1 MSADATVA
9 GAKARTPKVS
19 YGGQAVLEGVMMRG
33 RTFMS
38 VAVRAPDKNIVITS
52 KPLPKHLYGGII
64 QKIPLVRGMT
74 MLWDALGLGMQALM
88 FSADVQMAAESASG
102 SPSVNG
108 GQATEQA
115 TTRRTSEPASLSKPL
130 AWTTVVIALAFGI
143 GVFFVTPL
151 AVVGLAERVLGGAN
165 TFWSNL
171 AEGLIRL
178 GLLVGYVALI
188 GMMPDVKRVYAYH
201 GAEHMTIHAWEH
213 NDPLDPS
220 HVGKYSPAH
229 PRCGTAFLLEVVAIS
244 IVLFAILGTPDWW
257 LRVLSRILLIP
268 VIAGIAY
275 ELLRLGGKY
284 PDSAFMKVIVAP
296 GLLLQALTTRYPDES
311 QMEVAIASMN
321 ELLEREGDRQPNAKG
336 EFTEVTLDELPAPI
350 PPLLPPSIG

>member
-1 MSADATVA
+1 MA
-9 GAKARTPKVS
+9 
-19 YGGQAVLEGVMMRG
+19 
-33 RTFMS
+33 
-38 VAVRAPDKNIVITS
+38 VAVRAPDKSIVVTS
-52 KPLPKHLYGGII
+52 EALPKHLYGGIV

-74 MLWDALGLGMQALM
+74 MLWDALGLGMKALM
-88 FSADVQMAAESASG
+88 FSADIQMKGESEADPAADGKA
-102 SPSVNG
+102 
-108 GQATEQA
+108 
-115 TTRRTSEPASLSKPL
+115 SEPASLSKPL
-130 AWTTVVIALAFGI
+130 AWTTVAVAMVFGV

-151 AVVGLAERVLGGAN
+151 AVVGLAEQFVGAH
-165 TFWSNL
+165 TLWSNL

-178 GLLVGYVALI
+178 ALLVGYVALI
-188 GMMPDVKRVYAYH
+188 GLMPDVKRVYAYH

-213 NDPLDPS
+213 NDPLDPA
-220 HVGKYSPAH
+220 HVGQYPPAH

-244 IVLFAILGTPDWW
+244 VVLFALLGTPDLW

-284 PDSAFMKVIVAP
+284 PESPLMKLIVAP

-321 ELLEREGDRQPNAKG
+321 ELLNREGDQRPAVDV
-336 EFTEVTLDELPAPI
+336 EFSEIALDEIPAPI
-350 PPLLPPSIG
+350 PPVLPAPGT

>member
-1 MSADATVA
+1 MSAATPAVEVDKA
-9 GAKARTPKVS
+9 GKTLRTPKIS

-38 VAVRAPDKNIVITS
+38 VAVRAPDKNIVVRS
-52 KPLPKHLYGGII
+52 EPLPKHLYGGIV

-74 MLWDALGLGMQALM
+74 MLWDALGLGMKALM
-88 FSADVQMAAESASG
+88 FSADIQMSEQNADPAADAR
-102 SPSVNG
+102 PS
-108 GQATEQA
+108 Q
-115 TTRRTSEPASLSKPL
+115 PASLSTPL
-130 AWTTVVIALAFGI
+130 AWGTVVVALVFGI

-151 AVVGLAERVLGGAN
+151 AVVGLAEHFLGGAN
-165 TFWSNL
+165 SIWSNL

-178 GLLVGYVALI
+178 ALLVGYVALI

-213 NDPLDPS
+213 NDPLDPA
-220 HVGKYSPAH
+220 HVSRYPPAH

-244 IVLFAILGTPDWW
+244 IVLFTVLGVPDLWV
-257 LRVLSRILLIP
+257 RILSRVLLIP

-284 PDSAFMKVIVAP
+284 PESAFMKVIVAP

-311 QMEVAIASMN
+311 QMEVAIASMQ
-321 ELLEREGDRQPNAKG
+321 ELLKRE
-336 EFTEVTLDELPAPI
+336 EEVPA
-350 PPLLPPSIG
+350 SVTATS

>member
-1 MSADATVA
+1 VSAEASVA
-9 GAKARTPKVS
+9 EAGKTLRTPKIS

-38 VAVRAPDKNIVITS
+38 VAVRAPDKRIVITS

-88 FSADVQMAAESASG
+88 FSADIQMSADPGAEESDGAAG
-102 SPSVNG
+102 SNG
-108 GQATEQA
+108 SKPKLADA
-115 TTRRTSEPASLSKPL
+115 ASLSKPL
-130 AWTTVVIALAFGI
+130 AWTTVVVALVFGI

-151 AVVGLAERVLGGAN
+151 AVVGLAERLLGGASV
-165 TFWSNL
+165 FWSNL

-178 GLLVGYVALI
+178 CLLVGYVALI

-213 NDPLDPS
+213 NDPLDPA
-220 HVGKYSPAH
+220 HVGRYPPAH

-257 LRVLSRILLIP
+257 LRVLSRIVLIP

-284 PDSAFMKVIVAP
+284 PDSAFMKAIVAP

-321 ELLEREGDRQPNAKG
+321 ELLVREGETSVPS
-336 EFTEVTLDELPAPI
+336 VPATA
-350 PPLLPPSIG
+350 

>member
-1 MSADATVA
+1 MSAQAAVEASGKTRS
-9 GAKARTPKVS
+9 RTPKIS

-33 RTFMS
+33 RTYMS
-38 VAVRAPDKNIVITS
+38 VAVRAPDKNIVVTS

-88 FSADVQMAAESASG
+88 FSADVQMSAAEA
-102 SPSVNG
+102 
-108 GQATEQA
+108 EQA
-115 TTRRTSEPASLSKPL
+115 SENGSDKSPQSASLSKPL
-130 AWTTVVIALAFGI
+130 AWTTVVVALAFGI

-151 AVVGLAERVLGGAN
+151 AVVGLAERLLGGSSSI
-165 TFWSNL
+165 WSNL
-171 AEGLIRL
+171 SEGLIRL
-178 GLLVGYVALI
+178 FLLVGYVALI
-188 GMMPDVKRVYAYH
+188 GTMPDVKRVYAYH

-213 NDPLDPS
+213 NDPLDPR
-220 HVGKYSPAH
+220 HVSQYSPAH

-244 IVLFAILGTPDWW
+244 IVLFAVLGTPDWW
-257 LRVLSRILLIP
+257 IRVLSRILLIP

-284 PDSAFMKVIVAP
+284 PDSAFMKAIVAP

-311 QMEVAIASMN
+311 QMQVAIASMN
-321 ELLEREGDRQPNAKG
+321 ELLQKEGDQRPLATDD
-336 EFTEVTLDELPAPI
+336 FSEVTLDDLPAPI
-350 PPLLPPSIG
+350 PPLLPPSTG

>member
-1 MSADATVA
+1 MA
-9 GAKARTPKVS
+9 
-19 YGGQAVLEGVMMRG
+19 
-33 RTFMS
+33 
-38 VAVRAPDKNIVITS
+38 VAVRAPDSSIKIQS
-52 KPLPKHLYGGII
+52 KPLPRHLYGGII

-88 FSADVQMAAESASG
+88 YSADIQMTAEAESDSQDGAAEES
-102 SPSVNG
+102 
-108 GQATEQA
+108 
-115 TTRRTSEPASLSKPL
+115 ASLSKPL
-130 AWTTVVIALAFGI
+130 AWTTVIIALLFGI

-151 AVVGLAERVLGGAN
+151 AVVGVAEHVIGSAN
-165 TFWSNL
+165 SFWSNL

-178 GLLVGYVALI
+178 ALLVGYVALI
-188 GMMPDVKRVYAYH
+188 GLMPDVKRVYAYH

-213 NDPLDPS
+213 NDPLDPA
-220 HVGKYSPAH
+220 HVGKYPPAH

-244 IVLFAILGTPDWW
+244 IVLFALLGTPDWW

-284 PDSAFMKVIVAP
+284 PNSAFMKVIVAP
-296 GLLLQALTTRYPDES
+296 GLALQALTTRYPDES

-321 ELLEREGDRQPNAKG
+321 ELLEREGDTRPATA
-336 EFTEVTLDELPAPI
+336 EFTLDELPAPVPPVI
-350 PPLLPPSIG
+350 PSG

>member
-1 MSADATVA
+1 MSAE
-9 GAKARTPKVS
+9 AKAPEAVQESGRHLRTAKIA

-33 RTFMS
+33 RTFMA
-38 VAVRAPDKNIVITS
+38 VAVRAPDKSIVIRS
-52 KPLPKHLYGGII
+52 EALPKHLYGGIV

-74 MLWDALGLGMQALM
+74 MLWDALGLGMKALM
-88 FSADVQMAAESASG
+88 FSADIQMSGESDPASD
-102 SPSVNG
+102 SKS
-108 GQATEQA
+108 
-115 TTRRTSEPASLSKPL
+115 SEPASLSKPL
-130 AWTTVVIALAFGI
+130 AWTTVALAMVFGI
-143 GVFFVTPL
+143 GIFFVTPL
-151 AVVGLAERVLGGAN
+151 AVVGVAEQFLGAH
-165 TFWSNL
+165 TLWSNL

-178 GLLVGYVALI
+178 VLLVGYVALI
-188 GMMPDVKRVYAYH
+188 GLMPDVKRVYAYH

-213 NDPLDPS
+213 NDPLDPA
-220 HVGKYSPAH
+220 HVAKYPPAH

-244 IVLFAILGTPDWW
+244 VILFALLGTPDLW

-284 PDSAFMKVIVAP
+284 PNSVLMKAIVAP

-321 ELLEREGDRQPNAKG
+321 ELLTREGD
-336 EFTEVTLDELPAPI
+336 LPAPSTT
-350 PPLLPPSIG
+350 PTAA

>member
-1 MSADATVA
+1 MSAPAPVEET
-9 GAKARTPKVS
+9 GHTLRTPKVS

-33 RTFMS
+33 RTFMA
-38 VAVRAPDKNIVITS
+38 VAVRAPDKKIVVRS
-52 KPLPKHLYGGII
+52 EALPKHLYGGVI

-74 MLWDALGLGMQALM
+74 MLWDALGLGMKALM
-88 FSADVQMAAESASG
+88 FSADVQMSEQDDESAEAEVS
-102 SPSVNG
+102 NG
-108 GQATEQA
+108 
-115 TTRRTSEPASLSKPL
+115 ASLSKPL
-130 AWTTVVIALAFGI
+130 AWTTVAIALIFGI

-151 AVVGLAERVLGGAN
+151 AVVGVAEHFLGGAN

-178 GLLVGYVALI
+178 VLLVGYVALI

-213 NDPLDPS
+213 NDPLDPQ
-220 HVGKYSPAH
+220 HVAKYPPAH

-244 IVLFAILGTPDWW
+244 VVLFALLGTPDLW

-284 PDSAFMKVIVAP
+284 PNSPFMKAIVAP

-311 QMEVAIASMN
+311 QMEVAIASMQ
-321 ELLEREGDRQPNAKG
+321 ELLKREN
-336 EFTEVTLDELPAPI
+336 ETPAQLTPTAA
-350 PPLLPPSIG
+350 

>member
-1 MSADATVA
+1 MSAEAPAVEEA
-9 GAKARTPKVS
+9 GHTLRTPKVS

-33 RTFMS
+33 RTFMA
-38 VAVRAPDKNIVITS
+38 VAVRAPDKQIVVRS
-52 KPLPKHLYGGII
+52 EALPKHLYGGVI

-74 MLWDALGLGMQALM
+74 MLWDALGLGMKALM
-88 FSADVQMAAESASG
+88 FSADIQMSEQDGDGASDG
-102 SPSVNG
+102 AS
-108 GQATEQA
+108 
-115 TTRRTSEPASLSKPL
+115 SEPASLSKPL
-130 AWTTVVIALAFGI
+130 AWTTVAVALVFGI

-151 AVVGLAERVLGGAN
+151 AVVGLAEHLLGGAS

-178 GLLVGYVALI
+178 VLLVGYVWLI

-213 NDPLDPS
+213 NDPLDPK
-220 HVGKYSPAH
+220 HVAQYPPEH

-244 IVLFAILGTPDWW
+244 VVLFALLGTPDLW

-284 PDSAFMKVIVAP
+284 PDSPLMKLIVAP

-321 ELLEREGDRQPNAKG
+321 ELLKREG
-336 EFTEVTLDELPAPI
+336 ETPASMT
-350 PPLLPPSIG
+350 PSAA